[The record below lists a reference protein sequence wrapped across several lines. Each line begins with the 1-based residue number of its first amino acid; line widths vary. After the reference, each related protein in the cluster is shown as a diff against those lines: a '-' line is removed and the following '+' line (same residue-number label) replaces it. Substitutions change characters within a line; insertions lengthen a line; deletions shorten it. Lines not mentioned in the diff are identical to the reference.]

1 MTAPMRRAVRSV
13 RTPGAALAAALALA
27 LAAGACDSL
36 LDVDQPGLI
45 PADELDDPSR
55 AVLLVNGAIAD
66 FDCALGAYV
75 VMGGL
80 IGEEFVDAT
89 QTADRW
95 PYDRRE
101 VLPSDRRYSTFGCE
115 AIGVYAPLSTA
126 RFTADDVLAR
136 LEGWRDDQM
145 PQGADRTVL
154 IATAAAYSGYSHL
167 LLGEGF
173 CSAAVDGGP
182 EIFPA
187 DFFALAVQRFT
198 RAIEAATAAGPAG
211 DDLRYMALV
220 GRARARLN
228 LGQYAAAA
236 ADAALVPAAFEYVAT
251 ASNVNGRRQ
260 NRVVAQNGE
269 GTAVSVGPD
278 YRVLMVEG
286 VPDTRVPVIDTG
298 DDATDGTRIWLQ
310 EKYDGLDAP
319 LPIAT
324 YGEAQL
330 IMAEAALRAGD
341 PAGAVAIIDALRAR
355 WDLPAYSGPVTAD
368 AVMDL
373 LIMERRRELFLEG
386 HHLYDAIRF
395 DLDLQPAP
403 GTPFA
408 KGGTYGTTR
417 CLPLPDVERLNN
429 PNLGG

>member
-13 RTPGAALAAALALA
+13 LKPGATAAAALALA
-27 LAAGACDSL
+27 LGAGACESL
-36 LDVDQPGLI
+36 LDVDEPGLI
-45 PADELDDPSR
+45 PADRLNDPSR

-66 FDCALGAYV
+66 FECALGAYV

-115 AIGVYAPLSTA
+115 ALGVYPSLSTA
-126 RFTADDVLAR
+126 RFTADDVLAK

-154 IATAAAYSGYSHL
+154 IATAAAYSGYAHL

-182 EIFPA
+182 ELFPA

-198 RAIEAATAAGPAG
+198 RAIDAATAAGPAA

-228 LGQYAAAA
+228 LGEYAAAA
-236 ADAALVPAAFEYVAT
+236 ADAALVPAGFEAQAS
-251 ASNVNGRRQ
+251 ASNASSRRQ

-269 GTAVSVGPD
+269 GTAVSVGPE
-278 YRVLMVEG
+278 YRELTVEG
-286 VPDTRVPVIDTG
+286 EPDTRVPVVNTG
-298 DDATDGTRIWLQ
+298 TVATDGTPIWVQ
-310 EKYDGLDAP
+310 EKYDGLGAP

-324 YGEAQL
+324 YEEAQL
-330 IMAEAALRAGD
+330 IRAEAALRGGD
-341 PAGAVAIIDALRAR
+341 PAAAVAIIDALRMR
-355 WDLPAYSGPVTAD
+355 RDLPAYSGAVTAA

-373 LIMERRRELFLEG
+373 LVMERRRELFLEG

-429 PNLGG
+429 PNVG